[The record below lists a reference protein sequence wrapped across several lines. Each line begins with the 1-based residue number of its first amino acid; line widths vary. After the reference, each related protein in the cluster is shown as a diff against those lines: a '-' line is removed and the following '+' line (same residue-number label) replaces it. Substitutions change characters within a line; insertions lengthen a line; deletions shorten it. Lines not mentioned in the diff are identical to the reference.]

1 MYALIAGNQ
10 MCNYAVR
17 LALPSL
23 VQVCVSQRA
32 ASGSV
37 SRDAWVDFD

>member
-23 VQVCVSQRA
+23 VQVPARSCS
-32 ASGSV
+32 
-37 SRDAWVDFD
+37 